1 MELVNMWVLKNT
13 RTNIKR
19 GSLNRGIHLGTVFA
33 FGLNPEPMMPEN
45 TDIEILNEFFESP
58 EIDETYLEHMM
69 HKRNTASDKAQLLTP
84 SDVTWRHV
92 ARFFANL
99 ARGNRRF
106 G

>member
-1 MELVNMWVLKNT
+1 MCKVVYSLEHRSSENIEVQKT
-13 RTNIKR
+13 RISFLSK
-19 GSLNRGIHLGTVFA
+19 I
-33 FGLNPEPMMPEN
+33 
-45 TDIEILNEFFESP
+45 SP

-92 ARFFANL
+92 ARFLANL

>member
-1 MELVNMWVLKNT
+1 
-13 RTNIKR
+13 
-19 GSLNRGIHLGTVFA
+19 
-33 FGLNPEPMMPEN
+33 MPEN
-45 TDIEILNEFFESP
+45 EDMKILNEFFGSP
-58 EIDETYLEHMM
+58 ENVEAYLEHMM

-92 ARFFANL
+92 ARFLANL